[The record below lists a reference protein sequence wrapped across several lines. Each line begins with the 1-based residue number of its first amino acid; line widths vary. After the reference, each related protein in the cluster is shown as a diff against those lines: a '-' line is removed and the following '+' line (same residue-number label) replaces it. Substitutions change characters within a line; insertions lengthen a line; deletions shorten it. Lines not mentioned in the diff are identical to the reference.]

1 VRQTVAEFGGKLAI
15 DSAVGKGTTIEISL
29 PHRVGVKAAARRPSE
44 CEQLELL
51 YDVEEARLQN
61 RAAYAKETAR
71 RADEKRDAC
80 GDLIYSDYMV
90 SDAEFPGGIFAIGV
104 ADDNK
109 IDLFTHRAYER
120 HWNITH
126 EDLSPMLF
134 EATVRGRLEEEEDKT
149 PVLILKAP
157 QSVREYFEFREVPD
171 ADRSTEKYVEL
182 VHDEIIRIARAL
194 MDTGMQADVSVR
206 LTDLNKFFPDDE
218 ELARLEPFP
227 LERLAKLNQNSEKTP

>member
-1 VRQTVAEFGGKLAI
+1 
-15 DSAVGKGTTIEISL
+15 
-29 PHRVGVKAAARRPSE
+29 
-44 CEQLELL
+44 
-51 YDVEEARLQN
+51 
-61 RAAYAKETAR
+61 
-71 RADEKRDAC
+71 
-80 GDLIYSDYMV
+80 
-90 SDAEFPGGIFAIGV
+90 
-104 ADDNK
+104 
-109 IDLFTHRAYER
+109 
-120 HWNITH
+120 
-126 EDLSPMLF
+126 MLF